1 MMPSWWMCR
10 CRSWMAMR
18 QPERS
23 GPCPGRMCAICR
35 SLPWQPMQ
43 WMKIKRPHWRTGWLP
58 ISRSRLMWISSYRCW
73 DGIWIRKNKTGHKG
87 MPLGITLWNGQLAI
101 RGCPGYKQWNYV
113 ENRIF
118 QAVPLFLYKRFEDPL
133 SLNRDL
139 FYPGLLLFVKTKCQ
153 HIAFVQMIEIQIIN
167 KLFFTGF
174 VIFFSSP

>member
-1 MMPSWWMCR
+1 MCGNH
-10 CRSWMAMR
+10 AEVFPAV
-18 QPERS
+18 PEKHKRLKS
-23 GPCPGRMCAICR
+23 PVPH
-35 SLPWQPMQ
+35 
-43 WMKIKRPHWRTGWLP
+43 KIQGERDCKDYEKKP
-58 ISRSRLMWISSYRCW
+58 
-73 DGIWIRKNKTGHKG
+73 
-87 MPLGITLWNGQLAI
+87 
-101 RGCPGYKQWNYV
+101 V